1 MVPQLHGTRNI
12 FMGLASALGIF
23 RGRETYSIDP
33 KSGTIEVGHPD
44 LLFFLYRYS
53 STATIELFLLRRLA

>member
-1 MVPQLHGTRNI
+1 
-12 FMGLASALGIF
+12 MGLASALGIF